1 MDIEMQ
7 KWRDSLRT
15 AADASN
21 ALREALAALGI
32 PPEVCDGIRPMVG
45 RRQGH
50 AYVSLP
56 DIKAEHIERIA
67 EAVRI
72 SPSVRS

>member
-1 MDIEMQ
+1 MQ

-21 ALREALAALGI
+21 ALRDALAALGL
-32 PPEVCDGIRPMVG
+32 PQEVCDGIRPMVG
-45 RRQGH
+45 RPQGH
-50 AYVSLP
+50 AYVALP
-56 DIKAEHIERIA
+56 ALKAEHVQRIA